1 MEHQGDLDY
10 IIVLLSCVSNTSSQF
25 PRQST
30 PWPSN
35 GLRRASVNSFGYGGA
50 NVHIVLDDARHYL
63 ESRNLNGKHIT
74 VLSDSEPVVK
84 LTNGHSVSATSHSTE
99 NHVQSELPSY
109 GPQSRLLV
117 WSASD
122 EASLK
127 NLLAAYQQHLSAL
140 GTPAEERQYFED
152 LCHTLSSRRS
162 LLPWKTFLVCD
173 SLDQLRDM
181 IRVKTSGLLR
191 SRSAPV
197 ISFVFTG
204 QGAQWSGMGR
214 ELLRYPIFR
223 TSLEQATSYL
233 QALGCTWSLIGMSL
247 KIPFMSPN
255 LLKCLRGVAS
265 RQNRDEH

>member
-1 MEHQGDLDY
+1 M
-10 IIVLLSCVSNTSSQF
+10 
-25 PRQST
+25 
-30 PWPSN
+30 
-35 GLRRASVNSFGYGGA
+35 
-50 NVHIVLDDARHYL
+50 HIVLDDARHYL
-63 ESRNLNGKHIT
+63 ETRNLKGKHIT
-74 VLSDSEPVVK
+74 VLSTSDPVVN
-84 LTNGHSVSATSHSTE
+84 LTNGHCVPETPHATE
-99 NHVQSELPSY
+99 YHVQSEKLSY
-109 GPQSRLLV
+109 GPETRLLV

-127 NLLAAYQQHLSAL
+127 NLLASYQQHLSAL
-140 GTPAEERQYFED
+140 GSPAEERQYFED

-191 SRSAPV
+191 SRSASV

-223 TSLEQATSYL
+223 TSLEHATSYL
-233 QALGCTWSLIGMSL
+233 HGLGCTWSLIGMYPIL
-247 KIPFMSPN
+247 DFVCPVPDITDMT
-255 LLKCLRGVAS
+255 
-265 RQNRDEH
+265 

>member
-1 MEHQGDLDY
+1 M
-10 IIVLLSCVSNTSSQF
+10 
-25 PRQST
+25 
-30 PWPSN
+30 
-35 GLRRASVNSFGYGGA
+35 
-50 NVHIVLDDARHYL
+50 HIVLDDARHYL
-63 ESRNLNGKHIT
+63 ESRNLNGKHTT
-74 VLSDSEPVVK
+74 VLSTSEPVVN
-84 LTNGHSVSATSHSTE
+84 LTNGHRVPETPPSTE
-99 NHVQSELPSY
+99 HHVQSEVPSY
-109 GPQSRLLV
+109 GPETRLLV

-140 GTPAEERQYFED
+140 SALGSPDEVRQYFED

-191 SRSAPV
+191 SRSSPV

-223 TSLEQATSYL
+223 TSLEQASSYL
-233 QALGCTWSLIGMSL
+233 QGLGCTWSLIGTYL
-247 KIPFMSPN
+247 IIHFMSSN
-255 LLKCLRGVAS
+255 LLICRRGVTS
-265 RQNRDEH
+265 RQEQDQYSSG

>member
-1 MEHQGDLDY
+1 M
-10 IIVLLSCVSNTSSQF
+10 
-25 PRQST
+25 
-30 PWPSN
+30 
-35 GLRRASVNSFGYGGA
+35 
-50 NVHIVLDDARHYL
+50 HIVLDDARHYL
-63 ESRNLNGKHIT
+63 ESRNLNGKHTT
-74 VLSDSEPVVK
+74 VLSTSEPVVK
-84 LTNGHSVSATSHSTE
+84 LTNGHHVSETPPSTE
-99 NHVQSELPSY
+99 PHVQSEVPSY
-109 GPQSRLLV
+109 GPPTRLLV

-140 GTPAEERQYFED
+140 GSLSEESQYFVD

-173 SLDQLRDM
+173 SLDQLRNM
-181 IRVKTSGLLR
+181 IRVKISGLLR

-223 TSLEQATSYL
+223 TSLEQATNYL
-233 QALGCTWSLIGMSL
+233 QGLGCTWSLIGMYLVIHSCSQ
-247 KIPFMSPN
+247 P
-255 LLKCLRGVAS
+255 C
-265 RQNRDEH
+265 